1 LILRFVEEGVHE
13 RLRTKE
19 GSFPG
24 NEGTLGRTV
33 GNCQRISKSRA
44 APAEHINK

>member
-19 GSFPG
+19 ESFPG
-24 NEGTLGRTV
+24 NQATLGRAEAR
-33 GNCQRISKSRA
+33 CQRISKSRGTLRRA
-44 APAEHINK
+44 HLK